1 MKVGDLVQWYA
12 EYKYLGENHVKV
24 DFGLVQKIMTH
35 PDGDQVFIV
44 WQTGDS
50 NGWFNQGHPSIGIIS
65 ESR

>member
-1 MKVGDLVQWYA
+1 MKIGDLVQWYT
-12 EYKYLGENHVKV
+12 EYSDKITL

-44 WQTGDS
+44 WQTGDGD
-50 NGWFNQGHPSIGIIS
+50 GWFSTGHPSIGVVS